1 MEFLL
6 DVMQVSGGTNRAG
19 LAPDVFAMPAGM
31 AIRYD
36 QPCDALTDLI
46 TGYHVYRAT
55 GPASIGQVNRFLPGT
70 ANVRFAFEAG
80 PISVAIGRRTFGP
93 LPAATLYGPTGT
105 ALKATTNGGIM
116 IGFGVSA
123 LAWSR
128 LFTRS
133 AAEYRDR
140 IVPLAEVL
148 GPVATQ
154 RLTTALRAA
163 ERDDQVAPIL
173 DAILCDLLGPPH
185 RESATIRQLTRLI
198 GQDGGDDVAA
208 VAAKLAISPDTLRRL
223 AVRHFGFTPKMLL
236 RRARFLRSFLRVFR
250 TPGGTDYSAIDPS
263 YFDVSHFLRDAGTF
277 LGMTPRRFMAMSTPF
292 LDASVRARAAVLGAP
307 TQALQVPAETSERII
322 SAVPARRAPRIDT
335 ASDSTPTP
343 VIDPAEIPMPDQGAP
358 VLGA

>member
-128 LFTRS
+128 LFNRS

-140 IVPLAEVL
+140 IVPLADAL

-163 ERDDQVAPIL
+163 ERDDQVAAIL

-208 VAAKLAISPDTLRRL
+208 VAGKLAISPDTLRRL

-307 TQALQVPAETSERII
+307 TQALQVPAETSDRII
-322 SAVPARRAPRIDT
+322 SAVPARRAPRIDP
-335 ASDSTPTP
+335 APDSTPTP

>member
-1 MEFLL
+1 M

-105 ALKATTNGGIM
+105 ALKATTNGGVM

-128 LFTRS
+128 LFNRS

-140 IVPLAEVL
+140 IVPLADAL

-185 RESATIRQLTRLI
+185 CESATIRQLTRLI

-322 SAVPARRAPRIDT
+322 SAVPARRAPKIDT
-335 ASDSTPTP
+335 APDSTPTP
-343 VIDPAEIPMPDQGAP
+343 VIDPAEIPMPDQGGP